1 MSKYFLEGD
10 RVFTK
15 QLAPGASAKI
25 GWGDKTM
32 LSLVTLEPGSQVG
45 LHKHPHEQAGYVVEG
60 EFEFTIGD
68 EKRLVK
74 PGDMYI
80 IPGNTEHAVL
90 LVKKHSV
97 ALDIFAPP
105 RDEYKK

>member
-10 RVFTK
+10 RMPIK

-25 GWGDKTM
+25 GWGEKTM

-68 EKRLVK
+68 EKRMLK
-74 PGDMYI
+74 PGDMYV
-80 IPGNTEHAVL
+80 IPGNTEHGVL
-90 LVKKHSV
+90 YVKTHSIV
-97 ALDIFAPP
+97 LDIFAPP
-105 RDEYKK
+105 RDEYKQ

>member
-1 MSKYFLEGD
+1 MSKYFLHGD
-10 RVFTK
+10 RLFAK

-25 GWGDKTM
+25 GWGEKTM

-45 LHKHPHEQAGYVVEG
+45 LHAHPHEQAGYVIEG

-68 EKRLVK
+68 EQRMVK

-80 IPGNTEHAVL
+80 IPGNVQHGVL
-90 LVKKHSV
+90 HVKTRSV